1 MEYGSLE
8 ERIILQQITCT
19 CGDQMSLQL
28 RTVIYSGTIEIVNV
42 PIFTCQ
48 TCCRSIVYD
57 AVKGDL
63 TSLIEQI
70 AKTDGTPVEIRFEER
85 NELALLLKKAS
96 DKALLN
102 ESLRDIVEER
112 INELLDIML
121 LAQSL
126 KNDEWIEETRSRL
139 RQITEHYMISR

>member
-1 MEYGSLE
+1 
-8 ERIILQQITCT
+8 LQQYTCT
-19 CGDQMSLQL
+19 CGEQMTLQL

-42 PIFTCQ
+42 PILTCQ
-48 TCCRSIVYD
+48 TCYRSVVYD

-70 AKTDGTPVEIRFEER
+70 SRVDGTPAEIRFDER
-85 NELALLLKKAS
+85 NELAFLLTKAT
-96 DKALLN
+96 DKELLH

-126 KNDEWIEETRSRL
+126 QNQQWIEETRGRL
-139 RQITEHYMISR
+139 KQITEHYMIKR

>member
-1 MEYGSLE
+1 M
-8 ERIILQQITCT
+8 T
-19 CGDQMSLQL
+19 LQL

-42 PIFTCQ
+42 PILTCQ
-48 TCCRSIVYD
+48 TCYRSVVYD

-70 AKTDGTPVEIRFEER
+70 SRVDGTPAEIRFDER
-85 NELALLLKKAS
+85 NELAFLLTKAT
-96 DKALLN
+96 DKELLH

-126 KNDEWIEETRSRL
+126 QNQQWIEETRGRL
-139 RQITEHYMISR
+139 KQITEHYMIKR

>member
-1 MEYGSLE
+1 M
-8 ERIILQQITCT
+8 QQYTCT
-19 CGDQMSLQL
+19 CGEQMTLQL

-42 PIFTCQ
+42 PILTCQ
-48 TCCRSIVYD
+48 TCYRSVVYD

-70 AKTDGTPVEIRFEER
+70 SRVDGTPAEIRFDER
-85 NELALLLKKAS
+85 NELAFLLTKAT
-96 DKALLN
+96 DKELLH

-126 KNDEWIEETRSRL
+126 QNQQWIEETRGRL
-139 RQITEHYMISR
+139 KQITEHYMIKR